1 MEEIRVPAA
10 VLDAIAGHAHRELPN
25 ECCGLLVGE
34 RGLIAE
40 AVRSANLLASPS
52 RYRID
57 PAVHFDIM
65 RRLRGSPRAII
76 GAYHSHP
83 RSSPV
88 PSPTDIAEAFYPDF
102 VWVIVSLADA
112 APAFRAWRITSSGVA
127 EIRLLEF

>member
-1 MEEIRVPAA
+1 MDEIRVPAA

-34 RGLIAE
+34 RGVIDE
-40 AVRSANLLASPS
+40 AVRSPNVLADPA

-65 RRLRGSPRAII
+65 RRLRGSSRGII

-83 RSSPV
+83 RSSAE
-88 PSPTDIAEAFYPDF
+88 PSPTDVAEASYPDF
-102 VWVIVSLADA
+102 VWLIVSLADA
-112 APAFRAWRITSSGVA
+112 APAFRAWRITSNGIA
-127 EIRLLEF
+127 EIRLVVF